1 MWACPTPTPSTT
13 SKSPNLTT
21 WVSFNLYFQELA
33 KSLKNNLKCLI
44 FSLTLH
50 LMGLFVC
57 SMMHN
62 PLRGCLSWPLLF
74 LGFSSSQTWST
85 STSPRCA
92 RWVLLCILQL
102 LRGRKYSRGWTTT
115 CLYLAPNV
123 YSKFFSFSFFS
134 SMRITFLPH
143 FLPPLSSSVSTMVP
157 AVSQL
162 FPEQLW
168 TTPTPSVLATH
179 ATLSLSLSLCFV
191 IFINTISKSPSW
203 LLIVFL
209 WRLTGPVLLLL
220 TDDPSGAARDGWEV
234 SSMGGVHGFFPTRL
248 QSNISVVNEGRM
260 RRRRRRRRNLKN

>member
-123 YSKFFSFSFFS
+123 YSKFFSFSFFLPCAS
-134 SMRITFLPH
+134 LFFLTFSLLCPLLFLPWYLQCLSCSQSNCGLH
-143 FLPPLSSSVSTMVP
+143 QRRLYSPPT
-157 AVSQL
+157 Q
-162 FPEQLW
+162 
-168 TTPTPSVLATH
+168 
-179 ATLSLSLSLCFV
+179 LSLSLSLCFV